1 MTDAWTGYISIHTNI
16 TNRLSICWISALFRI
31 HTNVCPCFCETSH
44 CCVIITVIRGVMS
57 FILFLVLLI
66 RDNCE
71 EYIPFGVLILNLR
84 FAKLLTR
91 SNRRR
96 TVSVREKTFGYLI
109 CWWLMWRVTLLFIFT
124 RLLRC
129 VCGTGAGCR
138 VTNGLTGWWEICASA
153 TGGICGS
160 RSFSPWWFE
169 PPVMLQ

>member
-31 HTNVCPCFCETSH
+31 HTHVCPCFCETSH

-91 SNRRR
+91 SNRR
-96 TVSVREKTFGYLI
+96 TVSVLGEDL
-109 CWWLMWRVTLLFIFT
+109 WLPQLLAAYVKSYPAVYFHQTPLLCMWNWS
-124 RLLRC
+124 RLQGNKQPDGMMGDLC
-129 VCGTGAGCR
+129 
-138 VTNGLTGWWEICASA
+138 
-153 TGGICGS
+153 
-160 RSFSPWWFE
+160 
-169 PPVMLQ
+169 